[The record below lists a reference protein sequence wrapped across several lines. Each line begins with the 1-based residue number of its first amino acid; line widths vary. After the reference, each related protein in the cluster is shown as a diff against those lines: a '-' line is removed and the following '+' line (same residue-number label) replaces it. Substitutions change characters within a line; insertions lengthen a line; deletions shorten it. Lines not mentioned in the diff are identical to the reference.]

1 MPERIA
7 PLDPIYQ
14 LKITLLGVRPA
25 VWRQV
30 LIPAKFRLLKVHKI
44 IQAAMG
50 WKDYHLHQFVI
61 GGLRY
66 SYPYPGTD
74 WGDSGDI
81 STRNLRAR
89 DLWER
94 RGSVVEYI
102 YDLGDDWH
110 HSVVLEKILPA
121 KPDGVY
127 PVCLAGARACPPED
141 VGGVSGYREF
151 RDVLRRP
158 KHRDHADYVAWSGG
172 SFNPDLFDLV
182 RASRTVYRIR

>member
-25 VWRQV
+25 VWRRV
-30 LIPAKFRLLKVHKI
+30 LVPAKFRLIKVHKI

-50 WKDYHLHQFVI
+50 WQDYHLHQFVI
-61 GGLRY
+61 GGMRY

-74 WGDSGDI
+74 WEDSGDI

-89 DLWER
+89 DMWSR
-94 RGSVVEYI
+94 RGIVVEYV
-102 YDLGDDWH
+102 YDFGDNWR
-110 HSVVLEKILPA
+110 HSVVLERILPA
-121 KPDGVY
+121 KPYGVY

-141 VGGVSGYREF
+141 VGGAGGYREF
-151 RDVLRRP
+151 LDVLRRP
-158 KHRDHADYVAWSGG
+158 KHPDHEHYATWSGG
-172 SFNPDLFDLV
+172 SFNPNLFDLV
-182 RASRTVYRIR
+182 RVSRKVARIR